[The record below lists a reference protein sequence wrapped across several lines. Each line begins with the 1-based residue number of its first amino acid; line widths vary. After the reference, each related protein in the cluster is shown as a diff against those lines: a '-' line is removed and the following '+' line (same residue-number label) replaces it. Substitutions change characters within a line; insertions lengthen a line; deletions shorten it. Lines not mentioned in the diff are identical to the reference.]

1 MRRCFDNGSKV
12 GKVAGPCVQVI
23 TLNAECVISPG
34 DNSRNDVADTYETGI
49 MHKHGVPGDG
59 SGKDGGDGGGDGRG
73 HAGPGGPRGRCRGDI
88 ASAGHSLDAFSPLF
102 IIHELWG
109 GVISHTLAGRP
120 WLSDGS

>member
-1 MRRCFDNGSKV
+1 MRHCFDNGSKV

-34 DNSRNDVADTYETGI
+34 DNSRNDVADTYETGN
-49 MHKHGVPGDG
+49 MHKHGVRGMG
-59 SGKDGGDGGGDGRG
+59 EGKMEVMEVVMEGGTQGWG
-73 HAGPGGPRGRCRGDI
+73 ARGRCRGDI
-88 ASAGHSLDAFSPLF
+88 ASADHSLDAFSPLF

-109 GVISHTLAGRP
+109 GVISHTLAGWP

>member
-1 MRRCFDNGSKV
+1 MRCCFDNGSKV

-49 MHKHGVPGDG
+49 MHKHGVRGMG
-59 SGKDGGDGGGDGRG
+59 VGKMEVVMEGGTTQGWG
-73 HAGPGGPRGRCRGDI
+73 ARGRCRGDI
-88 ASAGHSLDAFSPLF
+88 ASVGHSLDAFSPLF

-120 WLSDGS
+120 